1 MGSTNAPFGM
11 KPAYHGGGGQLR
23 TAVGTIASG
32 YAANIFTGSPV
43 TVAADGTLQA
53 VAAGVDNHII
63 GVFQGCQYVDANG
76 KSQVSKYWPSGTV
89 ATEIV
94 AWYTDDPNIVYEIQA
109 DATLALADIG
119 TQAPLS
125 NVGGS
130 TVTGNASCTLAA
142 ASISATVEGQLAI
155 IGFAR
160 YPDNAPGDTYPVLLV
175 KIAQH
180 RRAAR
185 FDAF

>member
-1 MGSTNAPFGM
+1 MGSVNAPFGM

-43 TVAADGTLQA
+43 TLAADGTLQA

-76 KSQVSKYWPSGTV
+76 KMQVSKYWPTGTV

-94 AWYTDDPNIVYEIQA
+94 AWYTDDPAIVYEIQA

-119 TQAPLS
+119 TQAPID
-125 NVGGS
+125 NVTGS
-130 TVTGNASCTLAA
+130 TVTGNSQCVFDASG
-142 ASISATVEGQLAI
+142 ASASTEGQLAV

-185 FDAF
+185 FDAV